1 MYTIVDIYG
10 APLRTLE
17 VPAEMLALNIKEGE
31 RAVTAERPGDWWD
44 GSAWQIKPEQPGKY
58 HTWDWPTHTWIDAR
72 TDAQQAADAA
82 QELSDA
88 RAAKLSE
95 INRAAQAAAQ
105 ALISGYPDFEQKTWD
120 RQRAECEAWFGATDP
135 AADLV
140 PWCSACAAAR
150 GVELA
155 EFMAKVKGNV
165 DAFMAASAQIAGA
178 RQKLADMIESAA
190 SVDDLAGISWA

>member
-31 RAVTAERPGDWWD
+31 TAVTVEQSGDWWD
-44 GSAWQIKPEQPGKY
+44 GSAWQIKPDQPSKY
-58 HTWDWPTHTWIDAR
+58 HAWDWPTHTWIDAR
-72 TDAQQAADAA
+72 SDEQKTADAA

-105 ALISGYPDFEQKTWD
+105 ALIAGYPDFEQKTWD
-120 RQRAECEAWFGATDP
+120 RQRTECEAWF
-135 AADLV
+135 AADAPTADLA

-150 GVELA
+150 GIELA
-155 EFMAKVKGNV
+155 GFMDKVRENV
-165 DAFMAASAQIAGA
+165 DAFLAASAQIAGA
-178 RQKLADMIESAA
+178 RQKL
-190 SVDDLAGISWA
+190 VDATAVATTVAEINAISWA